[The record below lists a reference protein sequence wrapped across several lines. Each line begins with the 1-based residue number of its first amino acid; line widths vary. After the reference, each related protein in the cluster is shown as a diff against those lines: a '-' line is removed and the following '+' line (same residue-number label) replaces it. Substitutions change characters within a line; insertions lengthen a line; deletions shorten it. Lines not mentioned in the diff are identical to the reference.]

1 MHSIT
6 YICLKLSLPKSQIDA
21 AAVAA
26 LLLMLL
32 RCWCCCSCCGE
43 LTAAQD
49 VATLA
54 WSGLLQLLPAMYII
68 FIYNKSASLVLVG
81 SSHKRQKCRQIF
93 IVDAD
98 FSFLFFWAIGWF
110 LFIIYIY
117 IYVEHRVNYMQRVKM
132 KREFSFGFFFI
143 WWQYF
148 FFVCCLFNC
157 VMLFVVVLLHLFCC
171 CWKLHFVLL

>member
-1 MHSIT
+1 M
-6 YICLKLSLPKSQIDA
+6 
-21 AAVAA
+21 
-26 LLLMLL
+26 
-32 RCWCCCSCCGE
+32 
-43 LTAAQD
+43 
-49 VATLA
+49 ATLA

-117 IYVEHRVNYMQRVKM
+117 IYICGAQSKLYAARENEARIFFRVFFYLVAI
-132 KREFSFGFFFI
+132 FFF
-143 WWQYF
+143 
-148 FFVCCLFNC
+148 C
-157 VMLFVVVLLHLFCC
+157 MLFVQLCNAFCC
-171 CWKLHFVLL
+171 CTAALILLLLKVALCVVVDFLTVAPRVCILIILFIFCCV

>member
-1 MHSIT
+1 MEKKQFGIRTYFIAADVHSIT

-68 FIYNKSASLVLVG
+68 FIYNKSASLVLLG

-98 FSFLFFWAIGWF
+98 FSFLFFFGLLVGF
-110 LFIIYIY
+110 YLLYIYIY
-117 IYVEHRVNYMQRVKM
+117 ICGAQSKLYAARENEARIFFRV
-132 KREFSFGFFFI
+132 FFLFGGNIFFLCV
-143 WWQYF
+143 
-148 FFVCCLFNC
+148 VCSI
-157 VMLFVVVLLHLFCC
+157 V
-171 CWKLHFVLL
+171 